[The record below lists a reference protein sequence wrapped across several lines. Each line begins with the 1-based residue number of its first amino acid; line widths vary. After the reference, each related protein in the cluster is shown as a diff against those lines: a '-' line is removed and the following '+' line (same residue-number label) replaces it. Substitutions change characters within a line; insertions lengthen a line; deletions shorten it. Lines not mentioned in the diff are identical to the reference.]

1 MKLAHSI
8 QFQEILNK
16 KHKHNQDILTVIK
29 SAQGGGASR
38 TSEKPKEQ
46 QPYNAHRTCS
56 ARFTCLEEER
66 EGASADMASSE
77 ATTLAQLSSVSA
89 AECFSGIEVQSYRVS
104 RGPYRVNMGRLG
116 LELSLKICIFH
127 FKFVPPSFA
136 QLSHATL
143 ERLLQSLLCSY
154 ATGLKPL
161 IYLLSHVKSSSID
174 GLNNPINNE
183 TQHHSSISYENEL
196 DSCPQIKQELSI
208 SKVALDLIS
217 VLCQEH
223 NVSTSFLLYDCSK
236 ISQEHKGT
244 RLLRTCYSAACHRD
258 EEQGY
263 FGPVPAL
270 HVTER
275 RGARLRR
282 TCYSAACDRD
292 EEQGYAGPVTAQ
304 PVTETRSKEEADLV
318 EDVNNQVQFY
328 DPCVGTMRTIPNVF
342 TSKDKPKQKIKEKEL
357 CLENREDQGDIE
369 EADMVEDAT
378 NEVQF
383 YDPCVG
389 TMRSIPNVFTSKD
402 KYKTF
407 GILHSAHIRQ
417 MNPMHVVSACSFKA
431 AVPNLFQF
439 AYPQLAWFLS
449 AYPQTQILQAPHLPN
464 LFHPLQIPKTSL
476 KKGLLMYKSPCVTY
490 HVSDTSWNKTGA
502 IRRAILLHRSENTAL
517 DRSEQRK
524 QLNVACGR
532 LVVWSLVCLG
542 LRLSTLSDVF
552 TSNKL
557 HATSSHDDDA
567 EGPTGPTKVLATYP
581 ELLGSIPGASI
592 FSEKSF
598 QIIWEA
604 VALERATQLNVDK

>member
-1 MKLAHSI
+1 MEWLAHSI

-29 SAQGGGASR
+29 
-38 TSEKPKEQ
+38 
-46 QPYNAHRTCS
+46 NAHRTCS

-136 QLSHATL
+136 HLSHATL
-143 ERLLQSLLCSY
+143 ER
-154 ATGLKPL
+154 LKPL

-244 RLLRTCYSAACHRD
+244 RLLQTCYSAACHRD
-258 EEQGY
+258 EQGY

-292 EEQGYAGPVTAQ
+292 EEQGSSGPVLAL
-304 PVTETRSKEEADLV
+304 PVKESRETRSNAKRTGCECDIRGAVTKE
-318 EDVNNQVQFY
+318 QVVISQ
-328 DPCVGTMRTIPNVF
+328 PIPRF
-342 TSKDKPKQKIKEKEL
+342 KE
-357 CLENREDQGDIE
+357 R
-369 EADMVEDAT
+369 M
-378 NEVQF
+378 
-383 YDPCVG
+383 Y
-389 TMRSIPNVFTSKD
+389 
-402 KYKTF
+402 
-407 GILHSAHIRQ
+407 
-417 MNPMHVVSACSFKA
+417 A
-431 AVPNLFQF
+431 AVSYTGF
-439 AYPQLAWFLS
+439 
-449 AYPQTQILQAPHLPN
+449 
-464 LFHPLQIPKTSL
+464 
-476 KKGLLMYKSPCVTY
+476 KS
-490 HVSDTSWNKTGA
+490 
-502 IRRAILLHRSENTAL
+502 
-517 DRSEQRK
+517 
-524 QLNVACGR
+524 
-532 LVVWSLVCLG
+532 
-542 LRLSTLSDVF
+542 
-552 TSNKL
+552 
-557 HATSSHDDDA
+557 
-567 EGPTGPTKVLATYP
+567 
-581 ELLGSIPGASI
+581 ELLNYKLYITYFPVSNTQQPPDDSHLLPPAIVAPGSLP
-592 FSEKSF
+592 
-598 QIIWEA
+598 
-604 VALERATQLNVDK
+604 